1 MPGHRAVAGGA
12 PIRIALLG
20 EVTAQV
26 GVRPVDLGTPRQRC
40 VLAALAV
47 DAGQL
52 VPADRLLRR
61 VWGADTPRRGRAT
74 LHSHLSRLR
83 GAFDGALTIAHRS
96 GGYALEIDQEEPA
109 VDLLR
114 FRALRDQAE
123 ADDARTVA
131 LLTEAVALW
140 RGTPLTGLSGDW
152 VEAERDRWQ
161 QELWAV
167 EQDLVDAR
175 LRAGHGEELV
185 AGLLARAARH
195 PLDERVAGQCML
207 ALHRAGRS
215 ADALAHFR
223 RLRDRL
229 IGELGTEPRGEV
241 QELHRRILAADPGLI
256 VAPGP
261 GVAVTP
267 LPPRQLPA
275 APAPFV
281 GRQEE
286 LDRLDAV
293 LAPAD
298 GVAFISAIGGAGGIG
313 KTWLA
318 LRWAHRNLDRFPDGQ
333 LFVDLHG
340 FSPAGQPA
348 RPVDVLGGFLEALGV
363 GRDQQPADVERR
375 AGLYRTLVADRRLL
389 VVLDNAATTEQVS
402 ALLPGGRRCTVLVT
416 GRTRLRGL
424 IARHGARPVPLDV
437 LTDAEARTLLATAL
451 GPGRARTAAPAIAE
465 LAELCGGLPLAL
477 ALVAARAV
485 ADPRL
490 PLDDVVADLRALGLA
505 VFDSEDPTDP
515 TASLPTVL
523 SWSLRHL
530 TEQQR
535 TAFALLGIAPGPDI
549 GLSAAARLIGLP
561 EREAHTTMR
570 ALADASLLERTPGSR
585 YGMHDLVRAYA
596 TTVAAELPAEVR
608 ETALRRILDFYT
620 GTVNAADRLLNPH
633 RDPIPLALPDAD
645 AHPHADAAAALAW
658 CDAEHANLL
667 AAQHT
672 AARRHWHATAW
683 HLAWGLHTFHYRRG
697 HRHEHLAA
705 WQAAA
710 GAAGHLPGPDL
721 VIVTHQALGLT
732 HSHLDHHE
740 DALRHLH
747 QALTAAEEHRAPG
760 HQAHTHRLLARAW
773 SRQGDDLKALD
784 HARRALDLYRG
795 LDQPI
800 GEADALNS
808 VGWRAARLG
817 DYETAREHCRAALAL
832 HRRLDDPTGEAATE
846 DSLGYIE
853 HHSGHH
859 ERAIA
864 HYERSITMLRD
875 LGNTHE
881 TPGVLE
887 SSGHPHLALGDV
899 DRARAI
905 WREARELF
913 REQGRTDDVRRVQQ
927 RLDDL

>member
-1 MPGHRAVAGGA
+1 M

-20 EVTAQV
+20 EVAAQV
-26 GVRPVDLGTPRQRC
+26 GARPVDLGPPRQRC

-52 VPADRLLRR
+52 VPADRLVSR

-74 LHSHLSRLR
+74 LHSHVSRLR
-83 GAFDGALTIAHRS
+83 GAFAGTLTIAHRS
-96 GGYALEIDQEEPA
+96 DGYALEIDQDELA

-123 ADDARTVA
+123 CAGDDARTVA

-140 RGTPLTGLSGDW
+140 RGEPLTGLSGEW

-161 QELWAV
+161 QELWAA
-167 EQDLVDAR
+167 EQDLLDAR
-175 LRAGHGEELV
+175 LRTGQGEELV
-185 AGLLARAARH
+185 ARLRARGTRH
-195 PLDERVAGQCML
+195 PLDERVAGQYML

-215 ADALAHFR
+215 ADALDHFR
-223 RLRDRL
+223 QLRDRL
-229 IGELGTEPRGEV
+229 VEQLGTEPRGEL
-241 QELHRRILAADPGLI
+241 QELHRRILAADPGLSA
-256 VAPGP
+256 APGP
-261 GVAVTP
+261 GVTVAP
-267 LPPRQLPA
+267 MPPRQLPA
-275 APAPFV
+275 APALFV
-281 GRQEE
+281 GRREE

-293 LAPAD
+293 LAPGGPGD
-298 GVAFISAIGGAGGIG
+298 PVALISAIGGAGGIG

-333 LFVDLHG
+333 LFADLHG
-340 FSPAGQPA
+340 FSPAEQPA

-363 GRDQQPADVERR
+363 GREHQPTGVEGR

-389 VVLDNAATTEQVS
+389 VVLDNAATTEQVA
-402 ALLPGGRRCTVLVT
+402 ALLPGGRHCTVLVT

-424 IARHGARPVPLDV
+424 IARHGARPVPLGV

-451 GPGRARTAAPAIAE
+451 GPGRATAASPALAE

-477 ALVAARAV
+477 GLIAARAA

-490 PLDDVVADLRALGLA
+490 PLGDVVADLRTLGVEAL
-505 VFDSEDPTDP
+505 DSEDPTDP

-535 TAFALLGIAPGPDI
+535 TAFALLSIAPGPDI
-549 GLSAAARLIGLP
+549 GLPAAACLTGLP
-561 EREAHTTMR
+561 EREAHATVQ
-570 ALADASLLERTPGSR
+570 ALADASLLDRLPAGR

-596 TTVAAELPAEVR
+596 TTVAATLPGEVR
-608 ETALRRILDFYT
+608 ETALHRVLDFYAR
-620 GTVNAADRLLNPH
+620 TVHAADRLLNPH
-633 RDPIPLALPDAD
+633 RDPVPLDLPEAD
-645 AHPHADAAAALAW
+645 AHPLPDAAAALAW
-658 CDAEHANLL
+658 CDAEHACLL
-667 AAQHT
+667 AAQQT
-672 AARRHWHATAW
+672 AAAHQWHATVW

-697 HRHEHLAA
+697 HRHDHLAV

-710 GAAGHLPGPDL
+710 DAAEHLPGPDL
-721 VIVTHQALGLT
+721 VIFAHQALGLT
-732 HSHLDHHE
+732 YGHLDRHE
-740 DALRHLH
+740 DALHHLH
-747 QALTAAEEHRAPG
+747 QALTFAEQHDAVS
-760 HQAHTHRLLARAW
+760 HKAHTHRLLARAW
-773 SRQGDDLKALD
+773 SQQGDDRKALD
-784 HARRALDLYRG
+784 HARCALDLYRG
-795 LDQPI
+795 LDQPV

-817 DYETAREHCRAALAL
+817 DYETAREHCQAALAL
-832 HRRLDDPTGEAATE
+832 HKSLRDPTGEAATE
-846 DSLGYIE
+846 DSLGYID

-864 HYERSITMLRD
+864 HYERAITLLRD
-875 LGNTHE
+875 LGNTYE

-887 SSGHPHLALGDV
+887 SSAHPHLALGDLHQ
-899 DRARAI
+899 ARKI
-905 WREARELF
+905 WREALRLF
-913 REQGRTDDVRRVQQ
+913 REQSRHDDVHRVQA

>member
-1 MPGHRAVAGGA
+1 M

-20 EVTAQV
+20 EVTAQA
-26 GVRPVDLGTPRQRC
+26 GARPVDLGPPRQRC

-52 VPADRLLRR
+52 VPVDRLVDR

-74 LHSHLSRLR
+74 LHSHISRLR
-83 GAFDGALTIAHRS
+83 GAFAGTLTIARRS
-96 GGYALEIDQEEPA
+96 DGYALEVGQEELA

-114 FRALRDQAE
+114 FRALREQAE
-123 ADDARTVA
+123 CAGDDARTVA

-140 RGTPLTGLSGDW
+140 RGEPLTGLSGEW

-161 QELWAV
+161 QELWAA
-167 EQDLVDAR
+167 EQDLVDAQ
-175 LRAGHGEELV
+175 LRTGQGEELV
-185 AGLLARAARH
+185 ARLRARGTRH
-195 PLDERVAGQCML
+195 PLDERVAGQYML

-215 ADALAHFR
+215 ADALDHFR
-223 RLRDRL
+223 RLRDSL
-229 IGELGTEPRGEV
+229 IEELGTEPRGEL
-241 QELHRRILAADPGLI
+241 QELHRRILAADPGLSA
-256 VAPGP
+256 APGP
-261 GVAVTP
+261 GPGVTVAP
-267 LPPRQLPA
+267 MPPRQLPA
-275 APAPFV
+275 APALFV
-281 GRQEE
+281 GRREE

-293 LAPAD
+293 LAPGGPGD
-298 GVAFISAIGGAGGIG
+298 PVALISAIGGAGGIG

-318 LRWAHRNLDRFPDGQ
+318 LRWAHRHLDRFPDGQ
-333 LFVDLHG
+333 LFADLHG
-340 FSPAGQPA
+340 FSPAEQPA

-363 GRDQQPADVERR
+363 GREHQPTGVEGR

-389 VVLDNAATTEQVS
+389 VVLDNAATTEQVA
-402 ALLPGGRRCTVLVT
+402 ALLPGGRHCTVLVT

-451 GPGRARTAAPAIAE
+451 GPGRATAASPALAE

-477 ALVAARAV
+477 GLIAARAA

-490 PLDDVVADLRALGLA
+490 PLGDVVADLRTLGVEAL
-505 VFDSEDPTDP
+505 DSEDP

-535 TAFALLGIAPGPDI
+535 TAFALLSIAPGPDI
-549 GLSAAARLIGLP
+549 GLPAAACLTGLA
-561 EREAHTTMR
+561 EREAHATVQ
-570 ALADASLLERTPGSR
+570 ALADASLLDRLPTGR

-596 TTVAAELPAEVR
+596 TTVAAELPGEVR
-608 ETALRRILDFYT
+608 ETALHRVLDFYAR
-620 GTVNAADRLLNPH
+620 TVHAADRLLNPH
-633 RDPIPLALPDAD
+633 RDPVPLDLPEAH
-645 AHPHADAAAALAW
+645 AHPLPDAAAALAW
-658 CDAEHANLL
+658 CDAEHACLL
-667 AAQHT
+667 AAQQT
-672 AARRHWHATAW
+672 AAAHQWHATVW

-697 HRHEHLAA
+697 HRHDHLAV

-710 GAAGHLPGPDL
+710 DAAEHLPGPDL
-721 VIVTHQALGLT
+721 VIFAHQALGLT
-732 HSHLDHHE
+732 YGHLDRHE

-747 QALTAAEEHRAPG
+747 QALTFAEQHDAVS
-760 HQAHTHRLLARAW
+760 HKAHTHRLLARAW
-773 SRQGDDLKALD
+773 SQQGDDRKALD
-784 HARRALDLYRG
+784 HARCALHLYRG
-795 LDQPI
+795 LDQPV

-817 DYETAREHCRAALAL
+817 DYETAREHCQAALAL
-832 HRRLDDPTGEAATE
+832 HKSLRDPTGEAATE
-846 DSLGYIE
+846 DSLGYID

-864 HYERSITMLRD
+864 HYERAITMLRD
-875 LGNTHE
+875 LGNTYE

-887 SSGHPHLALGDV
+887 SSAHPHLALGD
-899 DRARAI
+899 RHQARKI
-905 WREARELF
+905 WREALRLF
-913 REQGRTDDVRRVQQ
+913 REQGRHDDVHRVQA

>member
-1 MPGHRAVAGGA
+1 M

-20 EVTAQV
+20 EVTAQA
-26 GVRPVDLGTPRQRC
+26 GTRPVDLGTPRQRC

-47 DAGQL
+47 DVGQL
-52 VPADRLLRR
+52 VPADRLVRR

-74 LHSHLSRLR
+74 LHSHISRLR
-83 GAFDGALTIAHRS
+83 GAFAGTLTIARRS
-96 GGYALEIDQEEPA
+96 DGYVLEIDQEEPA
-109 VDLLR
+109 VDLFR

-123 ADDARTVA
+123 GAGDDTRTVA

-140 RGTPLTGLSGDW
+140 RGAPLTGLSGDW

-161 QELWAV
+161 QELWAA

-175 LRAGHGEELV
+175 LRTGQGEELV
-185 AGLLARAARH
+185 ARLRARAARH
-195 PLDERVAGQCML
+195 PLDERVAGQYML

-215 ADALAHFR
+215 ADALDHFR
-223 RLRDRL
+223 RLRNRL
-229 IGELGTEPRGEV
+229 NEELGTDPRREL

-256 VAPGP
+256 AAPRP
-261 GVAVTP
+261 GVTVTP
-267 LPPRQLPA
+267 VPPRQLPA
-275 APAPFV
+275 APALFV
-281 GRQEE
+281 GRQDE

-298 GVAFISAIGGAGGIG
+298 GTAPVSAISGAGGIG

-318 LRWAHRNLDRFPDGQ
+318 LRWAHRNRDRFPDGQ

-340 FSPAGQPA
+340 FSPAEQPA

-389 VVLDNAATTEQVS
+389 VVLDNAATTEQVA
-402 ALLPGGRRCTVLVT
+402 ALLPGGQRCTVLVT

-451 GPGRARTAAPAIAE
+451 GPGRATPAAPALAE

-477 ALVAARAV
+477 ALIAARA
-485 ADPRL
+485 ATEPRL
-490 PLDDVVADLRALGLA
+490 PLGDVVAELRALGLE
-505 VFDSEDPTDP
+505 VLDSEDPTDP

-530 TEQQR
+530 TEQHR
-535 TAFALLGIAPGPDI
+535 TAFALLGIAPGPDT
-549 GLSAAARLIGLP
+549 GLSAAARLTGLA
-561 EREAHTTMR
+561 EREAHATVR
-570 ALADASLLERTPGSR
+570 ALADASLLERTPGNR

-608 ETALRRILDFYT
+608 ETALRRALDFYART
-620 GTVNAADRLLNPH
+620 AHTADRLLNPH
-633 RDPIPLALPDAD
+633 RDPVPLDLPDTD
-645 AHPHADAAAALAW
+645 AHPLPDAAAALAW
-658 CDAEHANLL
+658 CDAEHACLL

-672 AARRHWHATAW
+672 AAGHRWHATVW

-697 HRHEHLAA
+697 HRHAHLAV

-710 GAAGHLPGPDL
+710 DAAEHLPGSDL
-721 VIVTHQALGLT
+721 VIATHQALGLT
-732 HSHLDHHE
+732 HGHLDHHE
-740 DALRHLH
+740 DALHHLH
-747 QALTAAEEHRAPG
+747 RALTFAEEHHAAG

-773 SRQGDDLKALD
+773 TQQGDDRKALD
-784 HARRALDLYRG
+784 HARCALDLYRG
-795 LDQPI
+795 LDQPV

-817 DYETAREHCRAALAL
+817 DYETAREHCQAALAL
-832 HRRLDDPTGEAATE
+832 HRRLQDPTGEAATE
-846 DSLGYIE
+846 DSLGYID

-864 HYERSITMLRD
+864 HYQRAITLLRD
-875 LGNTHE
+875 LGNTYE

-887 SSGHPHLALGDV
+887 SCGDPHLALGDV
-899 DRARAI
+899 HQARTI
-905 WREARELF
+905 WQEALRLF
-913 REQGRTDDVRRVQQ
+913 REQGRPDDVRRVQR

>member
-1 MPGHRAVAGGA
+1 M

-26 GVRPVDLGTPRQRC
+26 GVRPVDLGAPRQRC

-52 VPADRLLRR
+52 VPADRLVGR

-74 LHSHLSRLR
+74 LHSHISRLR
-83 GAFDGALTIAHRS
+83 GAFAGALTIALRS
-96 GGYALEIDQEEPA
+96 DGYALEIDQEEPA

-114 FRALRDQAE
+114 FRALRAQAE
-123 ADDARTVA
+123 GAGDDARTVA

-140 RGTPLTGLSGDW
+140 RGAPLTGLSGDW
-152 VEAERDRWQ
+152 VEAERARWQ
-161 QELWAV
+161 QELWAA

-175 LRAGHGEELV
+175 LRTGQGEELV
-185 AGLLARAARH
+185 ARLLARAARH
-195 PLDERVAGQCML
+195 PLDERVAGQYML

-215 ADALAHFR
+215 ADALDHFR
-223 RLRDRL
+223 QLRVRL
-229 IGELGTEPRGEV
+229 IEELGTDPRGEL
-241 QELHRRILAADPGLI
+241 QELHRRILAADPGLS

-261 GVAVTP
+261 GVTVATV
-267 LPPRQLPA
+267 PPRQLPA

-281 GRQEE
+281 GRQDE

-293 LAPAD
+293 LASGGPTD
-298 GVAFISAIGGAGGIG
+298 EVALISAISGAGGIG

-340 FSPAGQPA
+340 FSPAGQQPA

-389 VVLDNAATTEQVS
+389 VVLDNAATTEQVT

-416 GRTRLRGL
+416 GRTLLRGL
-424 IARHGARPVPLDV
+424 LARHGARPVPLDV
-437 LTDAEARTLLATAL
+437 LTDAEARTLLAAAL
-451 GPGRARTAAPAIAE
+451 GPGRTTTAAPVLAE

-477 ALVAARAV
+477 ALIAARAA

-490 PLDDVVADLRALGLA
+490 PLGDVVAELRDLGLE
-505 VFDSEDPTDP
+505 VLDSEDPTDP

-535 TAFALLGIAPGPDI
+535 TAFALLSIAPGPDI
-549 GLSAAARLIGLP
+549 GLSAAACLTGLA
-561 EREAHTTMR
+561 EREAQATVR
-570 ALADASLLERTPGSR
+570 ALADASLLDRTPGRR
-585 YGMHDLVRAYA
+585 YRMHDLVRAYA
-596 TTVAAELPAEVR
+596 TTVAADLPAEVR
-608 ETALRRILDFYT
+608 EGALRRVLDFYAL
-620 GTVNAADRLLNPH
+620 TVHTADRLLNPH
-633 RDPIPLALPDAD
+633 RDPVPLDLPDAP
-645 AHPHADAAAALAW
+645 AHPLPDAAAALAW
-658 CDAEHANLL
+658 CDAEHACLL

-672 AARRHWHATAW
+672 AAGHHWHATVW
-683 HLAWGLHTFHYRRG
+683 LLAWGLHTFHYRRG
-697 HRHEHLAA
+697 HRHDHLAV

-710 GAAGHLPGPDL
+710 DAAEHLPGPDL

-732 HSHLDHHE
+732 HGHLDHHE

-747 QALTAAEEHRAPG
+747 HALTFAEGHDAAG

-773 SRQGDDLKALD
+773 TQQGDDRKALE
-784 HARRALDLYRG
+784 HARCALDLYRG
-795 LDQPI
+795 LDQPV

-817 DYETAREHCRAALAL
+817 DYETARDHCQAALAL
-832 HRRLDDPTGEAATE
+832 HRRLHDPTGEAATE

-864 HYERSITMLRD
+864 HFQRAITMLRD
-875 LGNTHE
+875 LGNTYE

-899 DRARAI
+899 DQARTI
-905 WREARELF
+905 WREALRLF
-913 REQGRTDDVRRVQQ
+913 REQGRHDDVRRVQR